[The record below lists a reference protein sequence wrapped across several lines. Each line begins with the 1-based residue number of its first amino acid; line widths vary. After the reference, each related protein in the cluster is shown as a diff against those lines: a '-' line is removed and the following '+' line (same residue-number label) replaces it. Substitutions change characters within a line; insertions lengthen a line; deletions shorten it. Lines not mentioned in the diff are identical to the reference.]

1 MKTRK
6 ATVAVI
12 ATLSLVASLAA
23 CSTDAPAEDGAQEL
37 LVWDTGILGR
47 TLENGDPDLENSFID
62 RMAVAFE
69 DANPGV
75 DVTVVQ
81 QGGDITS
88 AAAQF
93 QAASIAGDGPDIR
106 IQYAGGPTISFGDF
120 FTDLD
125 PLLGPEVLDNL
136 AGVNVNRE
144 GFSADGAL
152 LGMPFGAGNLFTVF
166 QNHEILEAA
175 GLDPADT
182 PESWEELMENGQ
194 QVVDNTDKS
203 GFWVAN
209 LEGYVGAW
217 MISALVGGE
226 LGETAFTQMYAGEI
240 PVDDPAMVDAYQAFA
255 DWGASGLT
263 NPDAGQVSNG
273 ESTAGF
279 VAENAAYYLV
289 GSWENNNML
298 EAFGEEGVSS
308 FFIPTLEG
316 SEFPAMGAGG
326 PEIALSITNYSENQE
341 LAAEFLKFLAVA
353 ENQDVFV
360 ELYQTQG
367 SNHVDGDPSKIENP
381 LLRQQFE
388 QLAEATDG
396 VVFAFDSVMPQATI
410 DLFYRVNAGVFLGS
424 ITPEDAVAQ
433 LAASYETEIANQ

>member
-1 MKTRK
+1 
-6 ATVAVI
+6 
-12 ATLSLVASLAA
+12 
-23 CSTDAPAEDGAQEL
+23 
-37 LVWDTGILGR
+37 
-47 TLENGDPDLENSFID
+47 
-62 RMAVAFE
+62 
-69 DANPGV
+69 
-75 DVTVVQ
+75 
-81 QGGDITS
+81 
-88 AAAQF
+88 
-93 QAASIAGDGPDIR
+93 
-106 IQYAGGPTISFGDF
+106 
-120 FTDLD
+120 
-125 PLLGPEVLDNL
+125 
-136 AGVNVNRE
+136 
-144 GFSADGAL
+144 
-152 LGMPFGAGNLFTVF
+152 
-166 QNHEILEAA
+166 
-175 GLDPADT
+175 
-182 PESWEELMENGQ
+182 
-194 QVVDNTDKS
+194 
-203 GFWVAN
+203 
-209 LEGYVGAW
+209 
-217 MISALVGGE
+217 MISALVGGQ

-240 PVDDPAMVDAYQAFA
+240 PVDDPAMVEAYEAFA
-255 DWGASGLT
+255 EWGASGLT

-279 VAENAAYYLV
+279 VAGNAAYYLV

-298 EAFGEEGVSS
+298 DAFGEDGVSS

-316 SEFPAMGAGG
+316 SDFPAMGAGG
-326 PEIALSITNYSENQE
+326 PEIAVSITEYSENKK
-341 LAAEFLKFLAVA
+341 LATEFLTFLAQA